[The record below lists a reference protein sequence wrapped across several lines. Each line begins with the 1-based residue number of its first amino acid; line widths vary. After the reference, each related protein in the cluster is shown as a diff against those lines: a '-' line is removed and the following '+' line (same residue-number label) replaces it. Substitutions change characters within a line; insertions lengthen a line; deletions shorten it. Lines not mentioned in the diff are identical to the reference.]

1 VDSRSSLPRGTLLDG
16 CYRMDRVIGSGGFG
30 ITYLAEDTKLR
41 TRVAI
46 KEYYPAE
53 FGVRDVGLSVRPTSE
68 RHKQTFDWGR
78 TRFLEEASTLARFRH
93 ASIVRVTRVFE
104 TNSTAYMIM
113 DFEEGRSLEAW
124 LSSLGRA
131 PTQEEMDRIS
141 LPLLDALELMH
152 AQNFLHRDI
161 APDNVIVRADGTP
174 VLLDFG
180 AARRAVAEMSRSLTG
195 IIKTGYSPF
204 EQYASDARLQG
215 PWSDLYA
222 FGATLYRAISGKAP
236 EEATLRMADDRT
248 RSAIEVSKGN
258 YRTSFLNAIDACLR
272 PRHMD
277 RPQSVAQLRSL
288 LLRPDPPSSSPISTT
303 STATRI
309 IDRPQQRPARINWW
323 VAAAGVAAIVVSVYG
338 GFEYARRKAFDDE
351 ARRTEA
357 ARTVVSESKRKEE
370 DTAKQAADVAA
381 AKKQAEDAG
390 AARRASPGTS
400 QVNQDNPFVIV
411 EPRAVF
417 GNAITTLRNT
427 DVEAGKSAC
436 TGTSGCIA
444 FELGRSSK
452 LCILFATVNSTLPL
466 AGFVSGTRASG
477 TSTTTQYTVAEG
489 YALYGKPI
497 LTRSMANLDQCRA
510 ACDRAS
516 KCQAFEFSASSIC
529 ILFETV
535 NSRAPLPGFTSA
547 MRAN

>member
-1 VDSRSSLPRGTLLDG
+1 MDSRSSLPRGTLLDG

-30 ITYLAEDTKLR
+30 ITYVAEDTRLR

-53 FGVRDVGLSVRPTSE
+53 FGVRDAGLGVRPISE
-68 RHKQTFDWGR
+68 RQKGTFDWGR
-78 TRFLEEASTLARFRH
+78 KRFLEEASTLARFRH
-93 ASIVRVTRVFE
+93 VCIVRVTRVFE
-104 TNSTAYMIM
+104 ANSTAYMVM

-131 PTQEEMDRIS
+131 PTQDELDRIAE
-141 LPLLDALELMH
+141 PLLDALELMH
-152 AQNFLHRDI
+152 GHNFLHRDI

-222 FGATLYRAISGKAP
+222 FGATLYRAITGKAP

-248 RSAIEVSKGN
+248 RSAIEVSKGD
-258 YRTSFLNAIDACLR
+258 YRKSFLNAIDACLR

-277 RPQSVAQLRSL
+277 RPQSVAQLRPL
-288 LLRPDPPSSSPISTT
+288 LLRPDLPSTSPLSRT

-309 IDRPQQRPARINWW
+309 IDRPRQRHSRINWW
-323 VAAAGVAAIVVSVYG
+323 VAAAGAVAVIASAYG
-338 GFEYARRKAFDDE
+338 GFEYARRHALDDE
-351 ARRTEA
+351 ARRIEA
-357 ARTVVSESKRKEE
+357 LRAADLERKRKVE
-370 DTAKQAADVAA
+370 DASKQAADAAA
-381 AKKQAEDAG
+381 AKKKSGEADG
-390 AARRASPGTS
+390 ARRAGPGTK
-400 QVNQDNPFVIV
+400 QVNQDNPFDVV

-417 GNAITTLRNT
+417 GKAITSLRNT
-427 DVEAGKSAC
+427 DVEACKSAC

-444 FELGRSSK
+444 FELGRDSK

-466 AGFVSGTRASG
+466 NGFVSGTRASG
-477 TSTTTQYTVAEG
+477 TSTTNQYAVTEG

-497 LTRSMANLDQCRA
+497 STGTKANLDQCRS
-510 ACDRAS
+510 ACDRAP
-516 KCQAFEFSASSIC
+516 KCQAFEFSASSTC

-535 NSRAPLPGFTSA
+535 NSRTPLAGFTSA